1 MNRHAHSTSFAR
13 APLAALAAAAALAG
27 CAGGMP
33 GMHGMHGMHG
43 NPVATA
49 QLAPTQ
55 GSTTTGTVQ
64 FFREGEHVMAVA
76 RVSGLKP
83 GSEHGFHVHEKGDC
97 SASDATSAGGHFNP
111 EGHPHGARGSGG
123 AHHAGDMPN
132 LKADAAGEAELRVH
146 LPGLG
151 IGSGPADILG
161 KAVIVHANADDYR
174 SQPTGNAGARLACGV
189 ITAR

>member
-1 MNRHAHSTSFAR
+1 MTPMSRSTAFH
-13 APLAALAAAAALAG
+13 ALAASAAAALLAG
-27 CAGGMP
+27 CAGG
-33 GMHGMHGMHG
+33 GMHGHHGMAG
-43 NPVATA
+43 TQGSPVAVA

-83 GSEHGFHVHEKGDC
+83 GAEHGFHVHEKGDC
-97 SASDATSAGGHFNP
+97 SASDAMSAGGHFNP

-151 IGSGPADILG
+151 IGSGAADILG

-189 ITAR
+189 IAAR

>member
-1 MNRHAHSTSFAR
+1 MTPMSRSTAFH
-13 APLAALAAAAALAG
+13 ALAASAAAALLAG
-27 CAGGMP
+27 CAGG
-33 GMHGMHGMHG
+33 GMHGHHGMAG
-43 NPVATA
+43 TQGSPVAVA

-83 GSEHGFHVHEKGDC
+83 GAEHGFHVHEKGDC
-97 SASDATSAGGHFNP
+97 SASDAMSAGGHFNP

-151 IGSGPADILG
+151 IGGGAADILG

-189 ITAR
+189 IAAR